1 MAYEQLEELTSRK
14 REKVA
19 LFLTAENM
27 VGLLVI
33 GLPAYIATASTAFW
47 LRSLILLAAAVLGV
61 LLTSEIHGL
70 ACYERALWWARG
82 WARRRVAG
90 AILRPAEFTAVAVVH
105 DDRPLPL
112 GGPVRRVQPAAVEA
126 GEPTRLGSVVRTAT
140 ALRYRGSDPARRGR
154 AAQERVVAGSNGQG
168 TPANAGMAVVVADG
182 DRHRC

>member
-27 VGLLVI
+27 VGLLVV

-82 WARRRVAG
+82 WARRRVTG
-90 AILRPAEFTAVAVVH
+90 AVLRPAEFTAVAVVH

-112 GGPVRRVQPAAVEA
+112 GGSVRRVLPTTAAPA
-126 GEPTRLGSVVRTAT
+126 EPTRLGSVVRTAA
-140 ALRYRGSDPARRGR
+140 ALRSRGSEPAWRGR
-154 AAQERVVAGSNGQG
+154 AAQERAGAGSNGQG
-168 TPANAGMAVVVADG
+168 TAVEAGTGVVVADG
-182 DRHRC
+182 DGHRC